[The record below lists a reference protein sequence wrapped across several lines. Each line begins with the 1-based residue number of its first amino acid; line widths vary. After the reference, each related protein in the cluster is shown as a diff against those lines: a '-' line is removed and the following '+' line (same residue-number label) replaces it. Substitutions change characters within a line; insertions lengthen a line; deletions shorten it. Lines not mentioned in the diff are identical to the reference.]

1 MDVCVDFQEAD
12 WVWTLTPRSYSSG
25 GKERLGAITKQGNGY
40 LRRLFIVGA
49 TAVLRMTRKY

>member
-1 MDVCVDFQEAD
+1 MCVDFQEAD